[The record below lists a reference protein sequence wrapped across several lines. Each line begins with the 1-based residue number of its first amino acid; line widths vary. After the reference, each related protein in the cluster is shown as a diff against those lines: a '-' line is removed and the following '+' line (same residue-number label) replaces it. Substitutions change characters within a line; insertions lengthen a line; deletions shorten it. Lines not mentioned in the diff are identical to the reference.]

1 MGKCPLVNGDGQ
13 MRELPLSWRRSPYRS
28 LHILLLSLT
37 SALQVQGI
45 LQGGGQ
51 GEFALVAESAREV
64 IQIDG
69 PDHGASKVVLLQ
81 PVSLW

>member
-1 MGKCPLVNGDGQ
+1 MGMGRCENYL
-13 MRELPLSWRRSPYRS
+13 LSWRRSPYRS

-37 SALQVQGI
+37 SALQAQGI